1 MKKAI
6 AIVLAAIS
14 ISAMCAPVR
23 SMVAAR
29 STVIAASEQKQYTAA
44 DYIQDGLIAMWDGI
58 ENDGYGIHNPDKIG
72 WQDLSGNNFNLNRVN
87 SAYTQIWEDDCLVL
101 DGLAR
106 GNGVLS
112 RSSSDFAS
120 SVRTIECICS
130 ANASGS
136 VQGILN
142 LGNGAKSGVGVSSD
156 GYIACK
162 DVSSMSLFATTAYA
176 AWTFD
181 GNLANVNPNYIY
193 VNGQSSDAISKSMG
207 VSSMY
212 LGKTM
217 VIGQLY
223 QSSFKYIGKI
233 HRIAL
238 YSRQLSS
245 TEIQHNYRIDKVRFN
260 LP

>member
-1 MKKAI
+1 MKKTI
-6 AIVLAAIS
+6 AILTILLATVAVS
-14 ISAMCAPVR
+14 APVR
-23 SMVAAR
+23 SMLAAR
-29 STVIAASEQKQYTAA
+29 SSINAPATKTEYTAK

-72 WQDLSGNNFNLNRVN
+72 WRDLSGNNFNLNRVN

-101 DGLAR
+101 DGLAT
-106 GNGVLS
+106 GNGVLF
-112 RSSSDFAS
+112 RSPSGFAS

-130 ANASGS
+130 ANASGK
-136 VQGILN
+136 VQCILS
-142 LGNGAKSGVGVSSD
+142 LGNGTKSGVGVSSD

-162 DVSSMSLFATTAYA
+162 NVSSMSLFATTAYA

-193 VNGQSSDAISKSMG
+193 VNGQSSEAISKSMDVG
-207 VSSMY
+207 SMY
-212 LGKTM
+212 LGNTI

-223 QSSFKYIGKI
+223 ASSCKYIGKI
-233 HRIAL
+233 YRIAL

-245 TEIQHNYRIDKVRFN
+245 AEIKHNYKIDKVRFN